1 MNRTLSL
8 FRLITIHP
16 LLWIVIALSIAT
28 AHFLEVSM
36 LLGIIFIHE
45 MGHAAAA
52 SFFSWR
58 IKKISLL
65 PFGGVAEMDEHGNRP
80 LKEETIVVL
89 AGPLQHVWMVALAY
103 VLFSLQ
109 LIPEDL
115 YHLFIQYNVM
125 ILVFNLLPVWP
136 LDGGKL
142 VFLLLS
148 LKDAFPKAHQL
159 TLLISLFSLS
169 LFSIMILLTAPL
181 HLNVWVVVCFLFF
194 SLYHEWKQRR
204 FIFMRFLLERYY
216 GKKAATPDILKPI
229 QANEEDLVIHVLE
242 KFQRGCKHPI
252 IVEGDGREKGTLD
265 ENELLHAYFSE
276 KRLTDKI
283 SDLLFSYY

>member
-1 MNRTLSL
+1 MTRAIYLL
-8 FRLITIHP
+8 RLIDIHP
-16 LLWIVIALSIAT
+16 LLWVVIALSVVT
-28 AHFLEVSM
+28 AHFLEVCL

-58 IKKISLL
+58 IKRITLL

-80 LKEETIVVL
+80 LKEETLVVL

-103 VLFSLQ
+103 GLVSFNLMS
-109 LIPEDL
+109 EDL
-115 YHLFIQYNVM
+115 FQLFLGYNLM
-125 ILVFNLLPVWP
+125 IFVFNLFPVWP

-142 VFLLLS
+142 VFLFLS
-148 LKDAFPKAHQL
+148 LKSSFPKAHRL
-159 TLLISLFSLS
+159 TLILSLVCLSIFSLV
-169 LFSIMILLTAPL
+169 IVIAAPT
-181 HLNVWVVVCFLFF
+181 HINVWIIIAFLYF

-216 GKKAATPDILKPI
+216 GKKTSLRTLKPI
-229 QANEEDLVIHVLE
+229 EANEKELLIHVLE

-252 IVEGDGREKGTLD
+252 IVEADGKEKGMLD
-265 ENELLHAYFSE
+265 ENELLHAYFTE

-283 SDLLFSYY
+283 SDLLFSY

>member
-1 MNRTLSL
+1 
-8 FRLITIHP
+8 
-16 LLWIVIALSIAT
+16 LWIVIALSIAT
-28 AHFLEVSM
+28 AHFLEVCL

-80 LKEETIVVL
+80 LKEEMIVVIS
-89 AGPLQHVWMVALAY
+89 GPLQHVWMVALAY
-103 VLFSLQ
+103 GLYSFY

-115 YHLFIQYNVM
+115 FQLFLNYNVM
-125 ILVFNLLPVWP
+125 IFIFNLFPVWP

-142 VFLLLS
+142 LFLLLS
-148 LKDAFPKAHQL
+148 LKNPFPSAHRL
-159 TLLISLFSLS
+159 TLLLSFLSLSMFSL
-169 LFSIMILLTAPL
+169 IILLAAPS
-181 HLNVWVVVCFLFF
+181 HINVWVVIGFLFF

-216 GKKAATPDILKPI
+216 GKKSSLRSLRPI
-229 QANEEDLVIHVLE
+229 QANEQDLLIHVLE

-252 IVEGDGREKGTLD
+252 IVEADGKEKGTLD
-265 ENELLHAYFSE
+265 ENELLHAYFTE

-283 SDLLFSYY
+283 SDLLFSY

>member
-1 MNRTLSL
+1 
-8 FRLITIHP
+8 
-16 LLWIVIALSIAT
+16 VIALSVAT
-28 AHFLEVSM
+28 AHFLEVCM
-36 LLGIIFIHE
+36 LVGIIFIHE

-58 IKKISLL
+58 IKKITLL

-80 LKEETIVVL
+80 LKEETIVVA

-103 VLFSLQ
+103 GLVNLNLM
-109 LIPEDL
+109 PEDL
-115 YHLFIQYNVM
+115 FQLFLSYNLM
-125 ILVFNLLPVWP
+125 IFVFNLFPVWP

-148 LKDAFPKAHQL
+148 LKSSFPSAHRL
-159 TLLISLFSLS
+159 TLILSLASLSIFSLV
-169 LFSIMILLTAPL
+169 MIIAAPT
-181 HLNVWVVVCFLFF
+181 HINVWIIIAFLYF

-216 GKKAATPDILKPI
+216 GKKTTLRTLKPI
-229 QANEEDLVIHVLE
+229 EANEQELLIHVLE

-252 IVEGDGREKGTLD
+252 IVEADGKEKGMLD
-265 ENELLHAYFSE
+265 ENELLHAYFTE

>member
-1 MNRTLSL
+1 LNKAIDL
-8 FRLITIHP
+8 FRLINIHP

-28 AHFLEVSM
+28 AHFLEVCL

-58 IKKISLL
+58 IKKITLL

-80 LKEETIVVL
+80 LREETIVVL

-103 VLFSLQ
+103 GLVNLNLMA
-109 LIPEDL
+109 EDL
-115 YHLFIQYNVM
+115 FQLFLSYNLM
-125 ILVFNLLPVWP
+125 IFVFNFFPVWP
-136 LDGGKL
+136 LDGGRL

-148 LKDAFPKAHQL
+148 LKSSFPTAHRQTLILSLLSL
-159 TLLISLFSLS
+159 TIFSLVTV
-169 LFSIMILLTAPL
+169 ITAPT
-181 HLNVWVVVCFLFF
+181 HINVWIIIAFLYF

-216 GKKAATPDILKPI
+216 GKKSSLRTLKPI
-229 QANEEDLVIHVLE
+229 EANEQDLLIHVLE

-252 IVEGDGREKGTLD
+252 IVEADGKEKGMLD
-265 ENELLHAYFSE
+265 ENELLHAYFTE

-283 SDLLFSYY
+283 SDLLFSY

>member
-1 MNRTLSL
+1 MALL
-8 FRLITIHP
+8 RLISIHP
-16 LLWIVIALSIAT
+16 LLWIIIALSIAT
-28 AHFLEVSM
+28 GHFREVCL

-58 IKKISLL
+58 IKKITLL

-80 LKEETIVVL
+80 LKEETIVVI
-89 AGPLQHVWMVALAY
+89 AGPLQHVWMVVLAY
-103 VLFSLQ
+103 VLFSMQ
-109 LIPEDL
+109 LLSEDL
-115 YHLFIQYNVM
+115 FQLFLSYNVM
-125 ILVFNLLPVWP
+125 IFVFNLFPVWP

-148 LKDAFPKAHQL
+148 LKNSFPSAHRQ
-159 TLLISLFSLS
+159 TLLISFFSIS
-169 LFSIMILLTAPL
+169 LFSIIILLTAPT
-181 HLNVWVVVCFLFF
+181 HLNVWVVIAFLFF

-216 GKKAATPDILKPI
+216 GKKSNLEVLKPI
-229 QANEEDLVIHVLE
+229 QANEQDLLIHVLE

-252 IVEGDGREKGTLD
+252 IVEAGGKETGTLD
-265 ENELLHAYFSE
+265 ENELLHAYFTE
-276 KRLTDKI
+276 KRLSDKI